1 MFDPISYKKTKDVDE
16 KYAVKTAVI
25 EKELNDFQNTL
36 ANVNINQE
44 AKQSVTGYSIVSL
57 PKNCANGQ
65 VSAVVRGLTH
75 SNILGS
81 GGGAEKIFS
90 ANVNFFG
97 SIAPIP
103 KLPIGKY
110 ILIYNITETSAT
122 STRNTP
128 WVQYIDATR
137 LFESVAENYNST
149 AGRKIWKINATK
161 EIEQVGWWAN
171 QPTSDVKIREFML
184 LAVDDTEYAKT
195 DAELLVKY
203 SYINGTKSTVSAVR
217 VKSESADKKQ
227 TSMLYLN
234 AGQPFRSLPN
244 GTKDEVSAG
253 KLNKKISSPI
263 IFNGSETWV
272 AEPAQDNDSTKLFY
286 LSNSITNY
294 AQYKNGTD
302 ILSDKLKSLDTDYIY
317 LPTTSEEGIS
327 KNLSGTIR
335 IRISKSKLLTQDVAG
350 FKAWLQANPVTLIYQ
365 LATPVVTDIQT
376 SGSLFGYPSGTVYVE
391 PVLPV
396 AGLYEATGIKVTNS
410 DFPIATLEKISK
422 IDPNTGVET
431 DIPVSGAV
439 IAGDKLSVT
448 HPSLV
453 AGDIVFFTYFHSVEG
468 TVGETTIGYYDS
480 RYTIKDSANGKYY
493 QWKITSA
500 NGVPSIT
507 LVEV

>member
-1 MFDPISYKKTKDVDE
+1 MLDVISLKKIKDVDE
-16 KYAVKTAVI
+16 KHALKSTTL
-25 EKELNDFQNTL
+25 EKELTDYKNTL
-36 ANVNINQE
+36 AGININQE
-44 AKQSVTGYSIVSL
+44 AKQSASGYGVVSL

-90 ANVNFFG
+90 ANVEFFN
-97 SIAPIP
+97 SITPIP

-137 LFESVAENYNST
+137 LFESAAENYNST

-171 QPTSDVKIREFML
+171 RPTSDVKIREFML

-234 AGQPFRSLPN
+234 AGQPLRSLLN
-244 GTKDEVSAG
+244 GTKDEVSEG
-253 KLNKKISSPI
+253 KLNKRINVYTLQVSDIKQMYTAHANLDWAVIQMPSDVSNTPNINSNVFSSAYPNYIEPLDSALNIGKMAGYSSPNKQVMI
-263 IFNGSETWV
+263 GFAKGTTL
-272 AEPAQDNDSTKLFY
+272 AQ
-286 LSNSITNY
+286 
-294 AQYKNGTD
+294 AQQALAGT
-302 ILSDKLKSLDTDYIY
+302 
-317 LPTTSEEGIS
+317 
-327 KNLSGTIR
+327 
-335 IRISKSKLLTQDVAG
+335 
-350 FKAWLQANPVTLIYQ
+350 TLIYQ
-365 LATPVVTDIQT
+365 LATPVISDIQT

-391 PVLPV
+391 NVLPV
-396 AGLYEATGIKVTNS
+396 AGVYKSTGIAVTYP
-410 DFPIATLEKISK
+410 DFPIASIEKISK
-422 IDPNTGVET
+422 IDPATGVET
-431 DIPVSGAV
+431 EVPVTSAV
-439 IAGDKLSVT
+439 IASDKLSFT

-453 AGDIVFFTYFHSVEG
+453 AGDIIFFTYYHAVEG
-468 TVGETTIGYYDS
+468 TVGEATIGYYDS
-480 RYTIKDSANGKYY
+480 RYTIKDSSNGKYY
-493 QWKITSA
+493 QWKIVSN

>member
-65 VSAVVRGLTH
+65 VSATVKGETLTNLVPKNPSETVLTIDNYFVLRNSAYDHLLTRG
-75 SNILGS
+75 NINYKPSTKYTLIV
-81 GGGAEKIFS
+81 EIRKNTLNKDITI
-90 ANVNFFG
+90 NYVDTP
-97 SIAPIP
+97 IAT
-103 KLPIGKY
+103 PIGTIVSGTKGIFKKAMTTKEDFSTAKY
-110 ILIYNITETSAT
+110 DLWLSKNITGIEGEVECRIA
-122 STRNTP
+122 
-128 WVQYIDATR
+128 I
-137 LFESVAENYNST
+137 FEGDYTN
-149 AGRKIWKINATK
+149 R
-161 EIEQVGWWAN
+161 EI
-171 QPTSDVKIREFML
+171 K
-184 LAVDDTEYAKT
+184 
-195 DAELLVKY
+195 
-203 SYINGTKSTVSAVR
+203 YINGTKSTVSAVR

-234 AGQPFRSLPN
+234 AGQPLRSLLN

-253 KLNKKISSPI
+253 KLTKRNKQYILQESDI
-263 IFNGSETWV
+263 EAIVTG
-272 AEPAQDNDSTKLFY
+272 DNSNTDLAYTKVFTDNKPWTPEIDKHVNVLNKDQITSGLERQSIENIGKY
-286 LSNSITNY
+286 YTSNNQRIYFVLT
-294 AQYKNGTD
+294 KGTT
-302 ILSDKLKSLDTDYIY
+302 LEQARQQLA
-317 LPTTSEEGIS
+317 
-327 KNLSGTIR
+327 GT
-335 IRISKSKLLTQDVAG
+335 
-350 FKAWLQANPVTLIYQ
+350 TLIYQ

-439 IAGDKLSVT
+439 IAGDKLSFT